1 MGCTN
6 KSTPRS
12 FVCKEARQLSV
23 PLTLLSAYLEFDALW
38 KENS

>member
-1 MGCTN
+1 MGYTN

-12 FVCKEARQLSV
+12 FVFKEEKQLSV
-23 PLTLLSAYLEFDALW
+23 PLTPLSAYLEFDTLW